1 VTDEQ
6 GRYSVEIKGIG
17 EVIYREPERMVVFA
31 AHMRDHEV
39 HLVSTALESGPTWG
53 AVKRTH
59 LMFVILSSSR
69 CCWPR
74 GRGRGRGL

>member
-6 GRYSVEIKGIG
+6 GRYWVEIKGIG

-39 HLVSTALESGPTWG
+39 HLAL
-53 AVKRTH
+53 
-59 LMFVILSSSR
+59 VI
-69 CCWPR
+69 R
-74 GRGRGRGL
+74 GDHRAEPVVGV